1 MDFDDV
7 VEGVVRAVE
16 VVGILV
22 LVGGAIAAFAGSA
35 ATLLRRRP
43 AARSATVP
51 RRLRSRACSDD
62 RSGPR
67 SSTHHDPYGDLR
79 RNLARVILLGLEVL
93 ILADIIRTIVVDQT
107 LQNVMVLGVVVLIR
121 ILLSWSL
128 QVEIEGAWPWQRARL
143 DRDAS
148 VPGPEP
154 GDLNADG

>member
-43 AARSATVP
+43 AARS
-51 RRLRSRACSDD
+51 DD

-67 SSTHHDPYGDLR
+67 SSTHHDAYGDLR